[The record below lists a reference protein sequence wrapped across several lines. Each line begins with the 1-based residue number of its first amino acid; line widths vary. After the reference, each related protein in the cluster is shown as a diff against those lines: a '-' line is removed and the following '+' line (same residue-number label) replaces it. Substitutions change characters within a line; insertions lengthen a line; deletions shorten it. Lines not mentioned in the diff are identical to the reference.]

1 MRSYRRTTAKEVVIL
16 AEIEVADDPP
26 AQNQRLERDAAHS
39 RREKLIDDRVG
50 LKVGPPEIPFLHRR
64 QPVDHLLDSEI
75 PSECLAVLEIF
86 APRDGAQGA
95 AVALILDR
103 AQGVEHTIVAL
114 RQARIGSRQCCRVGV
129 RKMGGALARGLASR
143 FSPAK
148 RSSFSLSK
156 ACGRRTTRA
165 GSIPSRPAAE
175 RLSVLVMHTAAALR
189 YVTAHMRPSSV
200 SWNGM
205 WRIVPC
211 S

>member
-1 MRSYRRTTAKEVVIL
+1 M
-16 AEIEVADDPP
+16 
-26 AQNQRLERDAAHS
+26 
-39 RREKLIDDRVG
+39 
-50 LKVGPPEIPFLHRR
+50 
-64 QPVDHLLDSEI
+64 
-75 PSECLAVLEIF
+75 
-86 APRDGAQGA
+86 
-95 AVALILDR
+95 ALILDQ

-114 RQARIGSRQCCRVGV
+114 RQAQIGVSPVLPFGV

-143 FSPAK
+143 FSRAK

-189 YVTAHMRPSSV
+189 YVTAHMRPSAV